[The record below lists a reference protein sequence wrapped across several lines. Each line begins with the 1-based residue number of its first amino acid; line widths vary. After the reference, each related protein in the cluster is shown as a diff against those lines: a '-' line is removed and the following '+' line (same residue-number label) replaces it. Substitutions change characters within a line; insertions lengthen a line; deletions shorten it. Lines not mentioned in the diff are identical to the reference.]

1 MKIFSLLFI
10 SLFIVSSVFS
20 QSFEWAASVSGVQL
34 DYSFSSIDKQNN
46 IVVGGDANMLFDD
59 NSDEVGIYDGKGIKL
74 PEIPLDD
81 KILIVSYSALG
92 AINWCLTLNNENVE
106 LKGISHSIKG
116 NTVLFLNVKG
126 GYLDGN
132 NAEYGNVSELYKGL
146 IPKGYYLFTLDA
158 KGKYI
163 SKVEI
168 LKGNEASIDFSAFKS
183 SPQGDF
189 IITGFVEPGKISNS
203 INIQAGKAGGDLIFC
218 LDELGKTKWADVI
231 AYKSESCCSYFQN
244 KCMPSIAKDGTIY
257 FAGTFMNGGP
267 YESNS
272 KESNQDKTNGAN
284 QVYLISYSINGVR
297 NWMKKSGTNSLFNA
311 LAVSEKGVYL
321 SYILFKED
329 ESFSNKVDTVGQKFS
344 LISNFNFSG
353 DILWTKSNRLH
364 NVKSIVADHENNVYL
379 TGETRVGNIIGN
391 DTLQTYGNA
400 YIGCFDSNGEYKWMK
415 EADIPLETQNNP
427 LFLHIDDCGNM
438 YLIGTLFFSLQSE
451 MMWWDKAFIKGTGY
465 GSAPFISK
473 FKNTLPTRETSVDV
487 CQISPG
493 PWKIKNFPNPFTD
506 HTNIEFNLSY
516 DDIISLQ
523 IYSSNGE
530 EIKTLID
537 KKEYRKGIH
546 QINFE
551 TSLPNGMY
559 VLRLKG
565 TAIWESCKIIVQH

>member
-34 DYSFSSIDKQNN
+34 DYSFSSIDKHNN
-46 IVVGGDANMLFDD
+46 IVVGGDADMLFDD
-59 NSDEVGIYDGKGIKL
+59 NSDDVGIYDGKGIKL

-81 KILIVSYSALG
+81 KILIVSYSSLG

-126 GYLDGN
+126 GYLDDN
-132 NAEYGNVSELYKGL
+132 NDEYGNVSELYKGL

-183 SPQGDF
+183 SPQGDL

-257 FAGTFMNGGP
+257 FAGTFINGGP

-272 KESNQDKTNGAN
+272 KESNQDKANASN

-344 LISNFNFSG
+344 LISNFNFAG
-353 DILWTKSNRLH
+353 DILWSKSNRLH
-364 NVKSIVADHENNVYL
+364 NVKSIVVDFENNVYL

-391 DTLQTYGNA
+391 DSLQTYGNA
-400 YIGCFDSNGEYKWMK
+400 YIGSYNVNGEYKWVK
-415 EADIPLETQNNP
+415 KADIPLETLNNP

-438 YLIGTLFFSLQSE
+438 YLIGTLFFSLEST
-451 MMWWDKAFIKGTGY
+451 MMLWDKAFIKGTGY

-473 FKNTLPTRETSVDV
+473 FKNTLPTRETGIDV

-493 PWKIKNFPNPFTD
+493 PWKIKSFPNPFSDQTK
-506 HTNIEFNLSY
+506 IEFNLSY
-516 DDIISLQ
+516 EDEISLQ
-523 IYSSNGE
+523 LCSLNGE
-530 EIKTLID
+530 VVKTLIEQ
-537 KKEYRKGIH
+537 KEFEKGMH
-546 QINFE
+546 QMTIN
-551 TSLPNGMY
+551 TDLPNGMY
-559 VLRLKG
+559 ILSLKG